1 MITSILLIHADFPVK
16 QRVIVGRKRPMVSSG
31 NEKKLRTQAGGVI
44 EVHVCRMNPLLHSYL
59 ILPE

>member
-1 MITSILLIHADFPVK
+1 MES
-16 QRVIVGRKRPMVSSG
+16 SSG

-59 ILPE
+59 ILPLPNETKQ